1 MTDAQT
7 GVSPYLYYVD
17 GIAAMEFL
25 ANVFG
30 FREHTRMV
38 EDDGTLRHGEMRLG
52 DAAVMLGCPPG
63 IRTPKELGQV
73 TVGVYIRVPD
83 VDAHYARCGRGR
95 GGGRRTAPGPAVPRA
110 ALRRGRSRRPP
121 VVVRNAACMSRSAGH
136 RSSVTRTQ
144 RVPR

>member
-25 ANVFG
+25 ANTFG

-52 DAAVMLGCPPG
+52 DAAVMLGCPPN
-63 IRTPKELGQV
+63 IRTPKEIGQV
-73 TVGVYIRVPD
+73 TVGVYVRVPD
-83 VDAHYARCGRGR
+83 VDAHYARAVAAG
-95 GGGRRTAPGPAVPRA
+95 AEVDGPPQDQPYRERLYAAVDPE
-110 ALRRGRSRRPP
+110 
-121 VVVRNAACMSRSAGH
+121 GH
-136 RSSVTRTQ
+136 QWWFAT
-144 RVPR
+144 PLA

>member
-83 VDAHYARCGRGR
+83 VDAHYARAVAAG
-95 GGGRRTAPGPAVPRA
+95 AEVDGPPQDQPYRERLYAAVDPE
-110 ALRRGRSRRPP
+110 
-121 VVVRNAACMSRSAGH
+121 GH
-136 RSSVTRTQ
+136 QWWFAT
-144 RVPR
+144 PLA

>member
-1 MTDAQT
+1 MTDTQT

-25 ANVFG
+25 ANAFG

-63 IRTPKELGQV
+63 IRTPKEIGQV

-83 VDAHYARCGRGR
+83 VDAHYARAVAAG
-95 GGGRRTAPGPAVPRA
+95 AEVDGPPQDQPYRERLYAAVDPE
-110 ALRRGRSRRPP
+110 
-121 VVVRNAACMSRSAGH
+121 GH
-136 RSSVTRTQ
+136 QWWFAT
-144 RVPR
+144 PLA